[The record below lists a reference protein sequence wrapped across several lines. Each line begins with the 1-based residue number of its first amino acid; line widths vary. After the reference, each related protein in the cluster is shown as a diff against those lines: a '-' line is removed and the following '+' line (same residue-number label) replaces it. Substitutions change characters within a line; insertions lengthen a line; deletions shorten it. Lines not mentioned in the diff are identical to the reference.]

1 MKTEMYD
8 DMALEQNIK
17 QQFGL
22 VLEVNH
28 AVVRNI
34 PVGRMIT
41 ATVFLTTRK
50 QLYVYID
57 GQSRLMLADIRK
69 IISRMGL
76 VAELFLPPK
85 GRPSYFD
92 EIGRDKFKEV
102 FPGRNNPSA
111 DDLLYYRSL
120 APYKPALVQILE
132 VKNDTISQFD
142 SDTSGGWRPVAK
154 FAYRRIR
161 TSWH

>member
-22 VLEVNH
+22 GLEVNH
-28 AVVRNI
+28 AVARNI

-57 GQSRLMLADIRK
+57 GQSRLMLADIKK

-85 GRPSYFD
+85 GRPNYFD
-92 EIGRDKFKEV
+92 EIGREKFKEV

-132 VKNDTISQFD
+132 VKNDSINQFD
-142 SDTSGGWRPVAK
+142 ADASGGWRPVAK

-161 TSWH
+161 TS